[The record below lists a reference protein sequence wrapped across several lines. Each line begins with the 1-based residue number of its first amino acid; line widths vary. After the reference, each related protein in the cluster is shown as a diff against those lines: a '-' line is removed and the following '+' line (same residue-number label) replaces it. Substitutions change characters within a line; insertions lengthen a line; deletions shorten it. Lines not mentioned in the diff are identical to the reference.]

1 MKVRRSLTLLVAVL
15 AMAGAGLG
23 VGLAHADGNQTCT
36 PPQWVTYWTVPIGSR
51 STCFNPNGSY
61 QVCTSMGTQGNGP
74 GTCINYPAPP
84 APAPANLLPINPP
97 VPGPPPPPPFDK
109 EIGEMTPLLAPVR
122 WVDLDPDWPNTKWTG
137 DDSGPCKQ
145 EFQDGRYEIRAVR
158 PRGENRF
165 AAVWCPYWHGDV
177 QWVHPSTIEL
187 LAWDLEHGDCTIAV
201 YAHRRANGRGVK
213 GRCLR

>member
-15 AMAGAGLG
+15 AMAAAGLG

-51 STCFNPNGSY
+51 STCFNPDGSY

-97 VPGPPPPPPFDK
+97 VPGPPPPPPP
-109 EIGEMTPLLAPVR
+109 G
-122 WVDLDPDWPNTKWTG
+122 
-137 DDSGPCKQ
+137 
-145 EFQDGRYEIRAVR
+145 
-158 PRGENRF
+158 
-165 AAVWCPYWHGDV
+165 
-177 QWVHPSTIEL
+177 
-187 LAWDLEHGDCTIAV
+187 
-201 YAHRRANGRGVK
+201 
-213 GRCLR
+213 